1 MRESYKTEDGI
12 KVYIDDR
19 EYIDG
24 VPIVNNMEY
33 LLKMRLFLRELKY
46 KVKKVEKKYQKR
58 KIKKCK

>member
-1 MRESYKTEDGI
+1 MRESYKTEDEI

-33 LLKMRLFLRELKY
+33 LLKMRSFLKELKY
-46 KVKKVEKKYQKR
+46 KVKKVEK
-58 KIKKCK
+58 IIPKKKNKKM